1 MVVDTRSTIRSNIFK
16 PNNNF
21 LPHEEYNDHYLE
33 IKTNLTKLK
42 SKFCQKCD
50 LTNLTH
56 SISELFLDINKKNN
70 AINKLKTKHN
80 VLNKQLETI
89 KSENEAIKLKM
100 VNENDRVNTI
110 ISESKSQTDQF
121 NESLT
126 RKDSEIIKLKHK
138 IDSLE
143 FRNDELIKE
152 RELRLQKN
160 NDVKEVEQQD
170 NTRLNRE
177 ILNLKQENE
186 ALVQDKID
194 LIQTNNDYNEHIEEL
209 KAELVGAQFT
219 INTLRSTFD
228 IHCINYDDD
237 DGNYCTTFIQISNQN
252 SYGVSLLQE
261 INDLTNN
268 TSIIL
273 EYGTDNNESNI
284 HEVSA
289 VTCVPHPTN
298 KSYIELD
305 SQEVPT
311 GFHLSPVVT
320 VLNHTRD
327 VSPSRELRPVSPEEI
342 RAYDEYWRD
351 EMEKQSK
358 AEKTTATQQRS
369 QPSTAY
375 HPTQSPVTKEK
386 TTKQCNVIPKQPNVT
401 YSPTAN
407 QTPKVYII
415 GDSIAKS
422 IVHNISVKCTP
433 SYDVIDYTKGGM
445 TTINTNNIPVDNP
458 KMEDIAIIVVG
469 TNDLFKT
476 KWENM
481 KEAFISL
488 FHKLQNCK
496 QVYVVQII
504 KRFDIRKINNHIAKL
519 NTCLKHLVKSHSNVK
534 IINTNL
540 IKYHHLNHD
549 KLHLNNTGKNILTH
563 LIINEVFHRQ
573 NLQNIVTDHKTDT
586 RQSEN
591 KHNQEKNPTETRRNK
606 VTNNQNKSTN
616 NSTVSKRVT
625 SRSGDNSDRGR
636 QVSFN
641 PR

>member
-1 MVVDTRSTIRSNIFK
+1 
-16 PNNNF
+16 
-21 LPHEEYNDHYLE
+21 
-33 IKTNLTKLK
+33 
-42 SKFCQKCD
+42 
-50 LTNLTH
+50 
-56 SISELFLDINKKNN
+56 
-70 AINKLKTKHN
+70 
-80 VLNKQLETI
+80 
-89 KSENEAIKLKM
+89 
-100 VNENDRVNTI
+100 
-110 ISESKSQTDQF
+110 
-121 NESLT
+121 
-126 RKDSEIIKLKHK
+126 
-138 IDSLE
+138 
-143 FRNDELIKE
+143 
-152 RELRLQKN
+152 
-160 NDVKEVEQQD
+160 
-170 NTRLNRE
+170 
-177 ILNLKQENE
+177 
-186 ALVQDKID
+186 
-194 LIQTNNDYNEHIEEL
+194 
-209 KAELVGAQFT
+209 
-219 INTLRSTFD
+219 
-228 IHCINYDDD
+228 
-237 DGNYCTTFIQISNQN
+237 
-252 SYGVSLLQE
+252 
-261 INDLTNN
+261 
-268 TSIIL
+268 
-273 EYGTDNNESNI
+273 
-284 HEVSA
+284 
-289 VTCVPHPTN
+289 
-298 KSYIELD
+298 
-305 SQEVPT
+305 
-311 GFHLSPVVT
+311 
-320 VLNHTRD
+320 
-327 VSPSRELRPVSPEEI
+327 
-342 RAYDEYWRD
+342 
-351 EMEKQSK
+351 MEKQSK

-481 KEAFISL
+481 KEAFIAL

-641 PR
+641 PRYTGYDKTTYYNSRRYTGDNRSDNEQTQTRPPHKHNYYYRQHPPKHTHCTTCSCQRKSYHSYPSNNVYQNRGGQLFQTKCEPLI